1 MPDSDRVSIWS
12 IARYWGVV
20 YYILFSVQIAGIIG
34 LVGWREI
41 FRNTDDTAVDTLI
54 AISLGVSP
62 HVVTVAAETLV
73 IVLILE
79 GITMLAERYLKRRFE
94 EGKSEGIELGKEA
107 GIELGKEAGIELG
120 REAGIELGKEAG
132 IELGKEAERARNRKY
147 ASRLRAWNEARIKAA
162 DEGIPFDEPMPELD
176 DEDDAA

>member
-1 MPDSDRVSIWS
+1 MT
-12 IARYWGVV
+12 
-20 YYILFSVQIAGIIG
+20 GIIG

-41 FRNTDDTAVDTLI
+41 YRNTDDTALDTVL

-62 HVVTVAAETLV
+62 HVVTIAAETLV

-94 EGKSEGIELGKEA
+94 EGKAEGKSEGIELGKEA
-107 GIELGKEAGIELG
+107 GKAAGIELG
-120 REAGIELGKEAG
+120 RA
-132 IELGKEAERARNRKY
+132 AERARSRKY
-147 ASRLRAWNEARIKAA
+147 AARLRAWAESRIEATEKG
-162 DEGIPFDEPMPELD
+162 EPFDEPMPELD

>member
-41 FRNTDDTAVDTLI
+41 FRNTDDTAVDTVI

-73 IVLILE
+73 IVLMLE

-94 EGKSEGIELGKEA
+94 KVRRKANRRELNWARRLARRQELNWA
-107 GIELGKEAGIELG
+107 GRRSAP
-120 REAGIELGKEAG
+120 
-132 IELGKEAERARNRKY
+132 EAESMPQDFVPGPRVESRPPKKANPSTSLCLSLMMKMTQRSNAR
-147 ASRLRAWNEARIKAA
+147 
-162 DEGIPFDEPMPELD
+162 
-176 DEDDAA
+176 

>member
-120 REAGIELGKEAG
+120 
-132 IELGKEAERARNRKY
+132 KEAERARNRKY

-162 DEGIPFDEPMPELD
+162 EEGIPFDEPMPELD